1 MPEMSTENAGQVLW
15 QIQVELRSSG
25 IREQERALIALQL
38 IVWAYLSNIGI
49 ARIPQESRLSSV
61 LSRGSTGIAEALSA
75 MATSGGLLGQAFNDA
90 PAYARL
96 AGESLVTA
104 AGATAR
110 LAAAGMFSRFP
121 PAEILGFVLANSK
134 EHFVIPTELAML
146 MTGLATTV
154 DQSSIYCPWESTGQL
169 VAELAG
175 HGANVLVETPWQS
188 SLPALMALMR
198 LPPTSVMQTDPLRN
212 PTAVK
217 EGHLEKFGASL
228 AFPPM
233 GMPTNV
239 DVVSQDLLGRFPVRK
254 ATATGLMIQHMVA
267 QTSGRV
273 AVVVPNSFL
282 FGPGKDRDVREH
294 FIKNAMVEAVIALP
308 VGIHQSTNVPTALLL
323 LNTIRPCADV
333 RFVNASLPYFHEQ
346 PGRGRKTLS
355 RIDEILQ
362 FCLRGDR
369 ANPIESPL
377 YRDHSLAIVASVGD
391 ILANDTSLQ
400 VDRYVMPAEQREL
413 QAQLGVL
420 PTVPL
425 DEIATFI
432 QPVPNKDRGTDGPT
446 AISVFEVGAADIPA
460 TGYIRRPERPISI
473 QLSPRRVGEP
483 EDVFLRPYD
492 LVLIVKGSAGK
503 IGVVP
508 SNVPPPGSEG
518 WIAGQSAI
526 VLRSKSANQD
536 LRGLA
541 LWLRSPM
548 GRNLLDGI
556 RSGAAIQMLSINELR
571 RIGVVAGLNAWTD
584 RAIDVLEREDDLQH
598 QIELLQAEQAS
609 IAHNL
614 WEQLRI
620 AANECAEK

>member
-1 MPEMSTENAGQVLW
+1 MSTENAGQVLY
-15 QIQVELRSSG
+15 QFQDQLRGSG
-25 IREQERALIALQL
+25 LREQESALFAFQL
-38 IVWAYLSNIGI
+38 TVWASLSDIDKG
-49 ARIPQESRLSSV
+49 RIPQETLLPVV
-61 LSRGSTGIAEALSA
+61 LPHGRTGTAEALGR
-75 MATSGGLLGQAFNDA
+75 MAAAGGLLGQAFNDA

-104 AGATAR
+104 AGTAAR
-110 LAAAGMFSRFP
+110 LAATGMFSRFP
-121 PAEILGFVLANSK
+121 PEEILGFVLASSR
-134 EHFVIPTELAML
+134 EHFVVPSELAML
-146 MTGLATTV
+146 MTGLAVTA
-154 DQSSIYCPWESTGQL
+154 DQNSIYCPWESTGQL
-169 VAELAG
+169 VAELAE
-175 HGANVLVETPWQS
+175 HEANVLVETPWQS

-198 LPPTSVMQTDPLRN
+198 LPPTSVMQTDPLRS

-217 EGHLEKFGASL
+217 EGRLEKFDASL

-233 GMPTNV
+233 GMPIN
-239 DVVSQDLLGRFPVRK
+239 DDIVSQDLLGRFPVKK
-254 ATATGLMIQHMVA
+254 ATATGLMIQHIVA
-267 QTSGRV
+267 QTNGRA

-294 FIKNAMVEAVIALP
+294 LINNAIVEAVIALP

-323 LNTIRPCADV
+323 LNTIKPCADV
-333 RFVNASLPYFHEQ
+333 RFVDASVPYFQ
-346 PGRGRKTLS
+346 GQSGRGRTALI

-362 FCLRGDR
+362 FCLP
-369 ANPIESPL
+369 ANGNNSIETPL
-377 YRDHSLAIVASVGD
+377 DLDDSLAMVAGVD
-391 ILANDTSLQ
+391 EILANDTSLQ

-413 QAQLGVL
+413 QAQLGAL
-420 PTVPL
+420 PTVSL
-425 DEIATFI
+425 DEIAVFI
-432 QPVPNKDRGTDGPT
+432 QPVPNKDRGTDGPM

-473 QLSPRRVGEP
+473 QLSPRRSGAP
-483 EDVFLRPYD
+483 KDVFLRPYD

-508 SNVPPPGSEG
+508 SNVPPPGNEG

-526 VLRSKSANQD
+526 VLRSKSAQD

-548 GRNLLDGI
+548 GRKLLDGI

-571 RIGVVAGLNAWTD
+571 RLGVIAGLNAWTD
-584 RAIDVLEREDDLQH
+584 MAIDVLEREDDLQH
-598 QIELLQAEQAS
+598 QIEILQDEQAS
-609 IAHNL
+609 IAEEL

-620 AANECAEK
+620 AASEWAEK